1 MNEEKPLQVAI
12 YCRVSKD
19 TLCSDGRLQDPEN
32 QLGPLKK
39 FCSDMEWNIKFIFI
53 DKKSGADSNRPE
65 FKKMLAEVRQ
75 HHFDLLLVWSLDR
88 FSREPLLNTFSY
100 LEQLKKHNV
109 NLKSYTEGIDTREL
123 SDTGELMMMI
133 FFWISKNERDKLSRR
148 TKAGIQRRKN
158 LGVWKGG
165 RKKDRINKEE
175 GNKILELNEK
185 GLSSLKIMRKLN
197 ISRKSIEEYIQLKG
211 GGELE

>member
-1 MNEEKPLQVAI
+1 MEKEKLDICI
-12 YCRVSKD
+12 YARVSKD
-19 TLCSDGRLQDPEN
+19 DLGKRFQDPKN
-32 QLGPLKK
+32 QIEPLKE
-39 FCSDMEWNIKFIFI
+39 FCKGMGWNIKFIFV

-88 FSREPLLNTFSY
+88 FSREPLLNSLSY

-109 NLKSYTEGIDTREL
+109 HLKSYTENIDTREQA
-123 SDTGELMMMI
+123 STGELIMI
-133 FFWISKNERDKLSRR
+133 IMLWLAQEERAKISKR

-165 RKKDRINKEE
+165 RPNKRGVADLIGETLTTQ
-175 GNKILELNEK
+175 K
-185 GLSSLKIMRKLN
+185 SLV
-197 ISRKSIEEYIQLKG
+197 
-211 GGELE
+211 